1 MSDLQAQHRL
11 SLTFLRGGM
20 LARRGFSRCSN
31 LHRDQHRGG
40 PDLSRENP
48 RIGERAGTAAQL
60 GIVHVLSH
68 SRHRQYV
75 VTVTIVAR
83 VSTALPWQKGQMAG
97 RAQPSAERESGI
109 VIVSSATRVERGEFD
124 GVSEQEGDRQQHLRC
139 GHSVPQCRPWMRV
152 LLLMRCVRRTSYATH
167 RS

>member
-1 MSDLQAQHRL
+1 
-11 SLTFLRGGM
+11 M

-31 LHRDQHRGG
+31 LHSDQHRGG

-124 GVSEQEGDRQQHLRC
+124 GVSEQEGDRQQHSQVPVLQDAALC
-139 GHSVPQCRPWMRV
+139 GASG
-152 LLLMRCVRRTSYATH
+152 LT
-167 RS
+167 RSACTLSGQDDSIRKDPCW